1 MAKTK
6 RGVESLRGRWQCIN
20 IYLWY
25 NINMRQTASK
35 APKRPSKGYIIGRSG
50 FAKISAVEG
59 IRTTA
64 AMDEDFR
71 EFERQGLSADE
82 RRKVISGKYGKAR

>member
-1 MAKTK
+1 
-6 RGVESLRGRWQCIN
+6 
-20 IYLWY
+20 
-25 NINMRQTASK
+25 MRQR
-35 APKRPSKGYIIGRSG
+35 APKPQKRPSKGYTIGRSG

-64 AMDEDFR
+64 TMDADFR

-82 RRKVISGKYGKAR
+82 RRKVIGRKYGKVR

>member
-1 MAKTK
+1 
-6 RGVESLRGRWQCIN
+6 
-20 IYLWY
+20 
-25 NINMRQTASK
+25 MRQTAPK
-35 APKRPSKGYIIGRSG
+35 PQKRPSKGYVIGRSA

-64 AMDEDFR
+64 TMDADFR

-82 RRKVISGKYGKAR
+82 RRKVISRKYGKVR